1 VNPNAITD
9 PQARQANIA
18 AIEQNRARIAN
29 YGRNAKLYQAHS
41 VIIERAPPIDCR
53 RPSDAWAT
61 DRGNRGA
68 SRCRG
73 YLRRRPHRAV
83 GPAAMMDPSGFS
95 TNELHKVRC
104 FGV

>member
-41 VIIERAPPIDCR
+41 VIIERAPPSIA
-53 RPSDAWAT
+53 DAHRTLGLPIEEIAALLDAADISVA
-61 DRGNRGA
+61 DRTA
-68 SRCRG
+68 LLAP
-73 YLRRRPHRAV
+73 LR
-83 GPAAMMDPSGFS
+83 
-95 TNELHKVRC
+95 
-104 FGV
+104 